1 MEKVLINKE
10 ACVSVNPI
18 IGRTGQGDTGE
29 NLASARDMGRVCDHK
44 ISELIARQGS
54 RNLVTTFVF

>member
-54 RNLVTTFVF
+54 RIYVTTFVF

>member
-18 IGRTGQGDTGE
+18 IGSPGDTGE

-54 RNLVTTFVF
+54 RNQVITFVF